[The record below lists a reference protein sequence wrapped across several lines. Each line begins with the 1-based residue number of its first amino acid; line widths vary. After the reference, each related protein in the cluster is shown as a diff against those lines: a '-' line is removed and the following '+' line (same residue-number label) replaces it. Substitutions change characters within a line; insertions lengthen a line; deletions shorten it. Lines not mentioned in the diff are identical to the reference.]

1 MFVFCYLVL
10 RGLVAVIENLISWDF
25 FARCV
30 VPFMAASMFICS
42 FGVLALKGTKVDRV
56 HSCYAVFFLTV
67 IFYLYGPLLNALPIE
82 GARPYIHLGRTVLL
96 FALGIPSLFVA
107 LFMRTGCF
115 LAKPIR
121 VLVYLFGI
129 VWSVIYFVLS
139 DLTHPK
145 TQVLVDFGMTV
156 TPFGWLVRNHVYYLQ
171 ILAILI
177 LMILPCVYLLL
188 CKKTNVNVLEIK
200 TVLGLAC
207 VMIAGNAYQ
216 NWVLYYIG
224 ASVFTAIL
232 GWSILKDIQISKA
245 HVEGKAYPF
254 IPQATQQDSLVSS
267 ASTLNS
273 AHCPSSIQSNLNSD
287 MVENA
292 KQYVLLHFSK
302 NINIDII
309 AVEIGVSRS
318 NLIKHFKQLTG
329 NTINNYITDVR
340 IEKAKQ
346 LLITQSITATA
357 YEVGFNNSN
366 YFTTV
371 FKKKT
376 NITPKQFQKSHI

>member
-1 MFVFCYLVL
+1 
-10 RGLVAVIENLISWDF
+10 
-25 FARCV
+25 
-30 VPFMAASMFICS
+30 MAANMFICS
-42 FGVLALKGTKVDRV
+42 FGVLVLKGIKVERV
-56 HSCYAVFFLTV
+56 HSYYAVFFLTV

-96 FALGIPSLFVA
+96 FSLGIPSLFVA

-115 LAKPIR
+115 LAKPIPC
-121 VLVYLFGI
+121 LVYLFGI

-145 TQVLVDFGMTV
+145 TQVLADFGMTV
-156 TPFGWLVRNHVYYLQ
+156 IPFEWLVRNHVYYLQ
-171 ILAILI
+171 IIAILI

-188 CKKTNVNVLEIK
+188 CKKTNVSVLEIK

-216 NWVLYYIG
+216 NWVLYYLG
-224 ASVFTAIL
+224 TSVFAAIL

-245 HVEGKAYPF
+245 DVEDPAVTKQHLDDHVDVEDKTYPF
-254 IPQATQQDSLVSS
+254 IPQATLQNSLVSS

-273 AHCPSSIQSNLNSD
+273 AHCPSSIQSNLNSE

-340 IEKAKQ
+340 IERAKQ

-376 NITPKQFQKSHI
+376 NITPKQFQKNHTQALF